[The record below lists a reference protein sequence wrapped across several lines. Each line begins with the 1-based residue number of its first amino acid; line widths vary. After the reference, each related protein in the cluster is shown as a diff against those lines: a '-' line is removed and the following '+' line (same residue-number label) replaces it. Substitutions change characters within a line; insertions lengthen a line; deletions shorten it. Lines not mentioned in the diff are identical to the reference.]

1 MLDLN
6 GTTAVH
12 IPASS
17 YVNSFWI
24 DLDGLKIGG
33 SSTKMLYYSYKALY
47 NRKNK

>member
-12 IPASS
+12 IPAFS
-17 YVNSFWI
+17 YVLFFLI

-33 SSTKMLYYSYKALY
+33 TSPKMLYYSYKALY
-47 NRKNK
+47 NLKNK